1 LHGQSYSSSCFLCIT
16 VNNLS
21 NQHHIKTN
29 FLLAYPVM
37 ISMLGQVMTG
47 VADSV
52 MVGWI
57 GALPL
62 AASSFANI
70 FFTLPLFFGVG
81 VSYAIT
87 PLVAEA
93 HGAKNTNGIIE
104 TLRNGL
110 LINMLT
116 GIALVALIFAIE
128 PTLYMM
134 SQPPEVVTLAI
145 PYLKIVG
152 LSIIPTMLFQTF
164 RQFAE
169 GLHKTRMA
177 MVIVIVS
184 NLLNIAL
191 NYVLIYGVYGF
202 PEMGLNGAGLAT
214 LISRIVMGVWMA
226 AYIYYGKD
234 FRAYRAA
241 FPFQRASDPLHG
253 EQGAGGA
260 GGYSKSLINKMLH
273 IGVPAGT
280 QFLFEAGAFGFSAVM
295 MGWIG
300 TTALAAHQIAIN
312 LATISYM
319 TTSGLGAAATIRVAH
334 FLGQRDIPTLRR
346 VGFLM
351 IAMAAVIMAAWAI
364 LFITGKHFL
373 PELYIRDAAVLQM
386 AAPLMIIAGFF
397 QLSDGMQVVC
407 AGALR
412 GLQDVKIPSILI
424 FVAYWIIALPLG
436 YWLAFPLGYGANGIW
451 IGLLIGLTI
460 TATLMIVRF
469 NLLSKKI

>member
-1 LHGQSYSSSCFLCIT
+1 

-21 NQHHIKTN
+21 NTHHIKTN

-104 TLRNGL
+104 TLRNGF
-110 LINMLT
+110 LINMLM
-116 GIALVALIFAIE
+116 GVALVILIFAIE
-128 PTLYMM
+128 PTLHYMA
-134 SQPPEVVTLAI
+134 QPPEVVILAI

-177 MVIVIVS
+177 MVIVISS
-184 NLLNIAL
+184 NLLNILL
-191 NYVLIYGVYGF
+191 NYVLIYGVWGF

-214 LISRIVMGVWMA
+214 LIARIVMGVWMA
-226 AYIYYGKD
+226 LYIYYAKP
-234 FRAYRAA
+234 FREYRAG
-241 FPFQRASDPLHG
+241 FSL
-253 EQGAGGA
+253 
-260 GGYSKSLINKMLH
+260 GGYSKQLINKMLH

-280 QFLFEAGAFGFSAVM
+280 QFIFEAGAFGFSAVM

-334 FLGQRDIPTLRR
+334 FLGQGEIKTMRR
-346 VGFLM
+346 VGFVM
-351 IAMAAVIMAAWAI
+351 IAMAAFIMALWAV
-364 LFITGKHFL
+364 LFITGKRFL
-373 PELYIRDAAVLQM
+373 PELYIQDEAVLAM

-412 GLQDVKIPSILI
+412 GLQDVKVPSVLI
-424 FVAYWIIALPLG
+424 FVAYWVIALPLG
-436 YWLAFPLGYGANGIW
+436 YWFAFPLNMGANGVW
-451 IGLLIGLTI
+451 IGLLIGLTV

-469 NLLSKKI
+469 NILSKRI

>member
-1 LHGQSYSSSCFLCIT
+1 MSKTALYRSD
-16 VNNLS
+16 
-21 NQHHIKTN
+21 IKTN

-57 GALPL
+57 GATPL

-70 FFTLPLFFGVG
+70 FFSLPLFFSIG

-104 TLRNGL
+104 TLRNGF
-110 LINMLT
+110 LINMVIGAT
-116 GIALVALIFAIE
+116 MVILIFSIE
-128 PTLYMM
+128 KTLFHMG
-134 SQPPEVVTLAI
+134 QPHEVVSLGI
-145 PYLKIVG
+145 PYLKIVS
-152 LSIIPTMLFQTF
+152 LSIIPTMIFQTF

-169 GLHKTRMA
+169 GLHRTRMA

-184 NLLNIAL
+184 NLINIAL
-191 NYVLIYGVYGF
+191 NYVLIYGKFGA
-202 PEMGLNGAGLAT
+202 PEMGLYGAGLAT
-214 LISRIVMGVWMA
+214 LIARMVMGIWMG
-226 AYIYYGKD
+226 AYVYYGKY
-234 FRAYRAA
+234 FQKYHAA
-241 FPFQRASDPLHG
+241 FKLPLRG
-253 EQGAGGA
+253 
-260 GGYSKSLINKMLH
+260 SWSLINKMLH
-273 IGVPAGT
+273 IGIPTGT
-280 QFLFEAGAFGFSAVM
+280 QFLFEGGAFGLSAVM

-346 VGFLM
+346 VAFLM

-364 LFITGKHFL
+364 LFIVGKNFL
-373 PELYIRDAAVLQM
+373 PELYIRDEAVLKI

-412 GLQDVKIPSILI
+412 GLQDVKIPSLLI

-436 YWLAFPLGYGANGIW
+436 YWLSFSLGYGANGIW
-451 IGLLIGLTI
+451 IGLLTGLTL
-460 TATLMIVRF
+460 TATAMIVRF
-469 NLLSKKI
+469 NILSSKL

>member
-1 LHGQSYSSSCFLCIT
+1 LT
-16 VNNLS
+16 ALS

-52 MVGWI
+52 MIGWT
-57 GALPL
+57 GAIPL

-104 TLRNGL
+104 TLRNGF
-110 LINMLT
+110 LINMLV
-116 GIALVALIFAIE
+116 GVALVILIFAIE
-128 PTLYMM
+128 PTLSMM

-164 RQFAE
+164 RQLAE

-177 MVIVIVS
+177 MVIVITS

-202 PEMGLNGAGLAT
+202 PVMGLNGAGLAT

-234 FRAYRAA
+234 FRVYRTG
-241 FPFQRASDPLHG
+241 FSL
-253 EQGAGGA
+253 
-260 GGYSKSLINKMLH
+260 GGYSKQLINKMLH
-273 IGVPAGT
+273 IGLPAGA
-280 QFLFEAGAFGFSAVM
+280 QFIFEAGAFGFSAVM

-334 FLGQRDIPTLRR
+334 FLGQRDIPTMRR
-346 VGFLM
+346 VAFLM
-351 IAMAAVIMAAWAI
+351 IAMAAVIMAAWAV

-373 PELYIRDAAVLQM
+373 PELYIRDTAVLHM

-460 TATLMIVRF
+460 TATLMIIRF
-469 NLLSKKI
+469 STLSRRV